1 MVVVAG
7 GACGSSV
14 LHWVPSFDF
23 DLEVNP
29 CFNYTPA
36 VDLSPSLYWEYAVRS
51 TAITITLSNTEV
63 CRHQRASGL
72 SVRDVGVQQ
81 QTLPAPLNIRCAL
94 RIIIRG

>member
-14 LHWVPSFDF
+14 LQVPSLDF
-23 DLEVNP
+23 DLEVSP

-51 TAITITLSNTEV
+51 TAITITVSNAEV

-72 SVRDVGVQQ
+72 SVHDVGVQQ